1 VRGRLDEAIRA
12 MGFEVREAPP
22 AEEKQR
28 AAEQRQTIL
37 DDLAA
42 GRINPTEAIQQLR
55 QGS

>member
-1 VRGRLDEAIRA
+1 

-28 AAEQRQTIL
+28 ATEQRQAIL

-42 GRINPTEAIQQLR
+42 GRINSTEAIQQLR